1 MVLAFPGAPTQAS
14 ARAQATMHTVVSD
27 IRFALRSLFARRA
40 FSATIIA
47 TLALGIGANTAIF
60 SVVNAALLR
69 PLPFRDAERLVLI
82 WSEKPASGYPQLPLS
97 LPNFLDVR
105 TRARSFEDLAVWTS
119 FNDTR
124 FSLTGACAA
133 AAGCDPEKVQY
144 AVVSSNLFSVLGTR
158 PALGQGFIA
167 ADDARESVRGVV
179 VSQRLWDR
187 RFTGR
192 RTVDGATITL
202 DGVTHRVIGVLPASF
217 AFVNA
222 PREPDVWLP
231 LGLDPFRDRIYAR
244 GATALGVVAKLR
256 SGVPPTLA
264 QNELNVIA
272 ADLAREYPTFNRG
285 WSLRVVGL
293 RDQAVGG
300 VRDGLL
306 ILLGAVALVLLI
318 GCANVANLLLARA
331 SSRHQEMAVRAALGA
346 SRGRLIAQLM
356 TESVL
361 LSIAGGAAG
370 LLVAAWLVELPAAVP
385 LAAPSVFVPYTAR
398 ADDVTLDGTVL
409 AFTLALSIVTGL
421 IFGLAPAL
429 RASRP
434 SLYRALSARGPGS
447 GDRASVRTRQMLV
460 VAEVALSLTLLIGAG
475 LLLRSFVALRAN
487 DPGFRPDHVLAVDLD
502 LPAAR
507 YGDAARQAQ
516 FFDALLERVA
526 ALPSVVSTGG
536 IEQLPLSGPQQTTD
550 FRILGAP
557 PPTPGDEP
565 DVSYAS
571 VTPGYFDAMSL
582 TLVRGRLLGP
592 QDRPAA
598 PRVAVINE
606 TMARRFWPNEDP
618 IGKRVALSIES
629 LRFDRPNA
637 PPRLDFEA
645 GAREIVGIVA
655 DVRSSGIA
663 EAPLPAAYVPFA
675 QRPVGNLSLAVRV
688 RCAREIQRD
697 GVTGCDTM
705 RLVTPISDA
714 VRALDPDQPISAAV
728 TMTDVVAASLR
739 EPRERTTLLSA
750 FAIVAVLLAAV
761 GVYGV
766 MAYGVTE
773 RTREIG
779 VRVALGAAGPDVVRL
794 VVGGALRMTAVGVVL
809 GLAGGVVASRL
820 LGSMLYRV
828 TSTDVLTYVAAP
840 LVIVAVGVLASWLP
854 ARRAA
859 RVDPASA
866 LRSG

>member
-1 MVLAFPGAPTQAS
+1 
-14 ARAQATMHTVVSD
+14 MHTVVMD

-69 PLPFRDAERLVLI
+69 PLPFRDADRLVLI
-82 WSEKPASGYPQLPLS
+82 WSEKPASGYPQMPLS
-97 LPNFLDVR
+97 LPNVLDVR
-105 TRARSFEDLAVWTS
+105 TRARSFEDVAVWTS

-133 AAGCDPEKVQY
+133 PAGCEPEKVQY
-144 AVVSSNLFSVLGTR
+144 AIVSSNLFSVLGTR

-187 RFTGR
+187 RFTAR

-231 LGLDPFRDRIYAR
+231 LGLDPFRDRVYAR
-244 GATALGVVAKLR
+244 GASGLGVVAKLR
-256 SGVPPTLA
+256 AGVPPTVA

-285 WSLRVVGL
+285 WSLHVVGL

-300 VRDGLL
+300 VRDALL

-331 SSRHQEMAVRAALGA
+331 SSRDQEMATRAALGA
-346 SRGRLIAQLM
+346 SRGRLIAQMM

-361 LSIAGGAAG
+361 LSIAGGTAG
-370 LLVAAWLVELPAAVP
+370 VLVAAWLVELPAAVP
-385 LAAPSVFVPYTAR
+385 LGAPSVFVPYSAR
-398 ADDVTLDGTVL
+398 PADVTLDGTVL

-421 IFGLAPAL
+421 IFGLAPAV

-447 GDRASVRTRQMLV
+447 GDPGRVRTRQMLV
-460 VAEVALSLTLLIGAG
+460 VAEVAVSLTLLIGAG

-502 LPAAR
+502 LPATR
-507 YGDAARQAQ
+507 YGDPTRKAQ
-516 FFDALLERVA
+516 FFDAVLERVA
-526 ALPSVVSTGG
+526 ALPSVVSAGG

-582 TLVRGRLLGP
+582 TLVRGRLLGL
-592 QDRPAA
+592 QDRPGAS
-598 PRVAVINE
+598 RVAVINE
-606 TMARRFWPNEDP
+606 TMARRFWPNENP

-629 LRFDRPNA
+629 LRFDRPDA

-697 GVTGCDTM
+697 GAITGCDPM
-705 RLVTPISDA
+705 RLVPPIRAA

-739 EPRERTTLLSA
+739 GPRERTTLLSA

-766 MAYGVTE
+766 MACGVTE

-820 LGSMLYRV
+820 LGSMLYGV

-840 LVIVAVGVLASWLP
+840 LVILAVGLLASWLP